1 MTLVD
6 FIIIGFAVI
15 FGLVGF
21 ARGFF
26 VGVLSLAGF
35 VAGAYI
41 GTRFG
46 PQLLHDGNKSPYA
59 PLFGLFGAI
68 VAGSI
73 ISAGAEGIAGR
84 MRVAIRA
91 SPLGALDGLLGAA
104 LAVVLALG
112 FAWVVGVIV
121 LQTPGVGNLRKT
133 VQRSTILD
141 KLNEVLPSDTL
152 LKALARFDPF
162 PRIDG
167 PEVDVTAPQSKVAR
181 DPDVQRAGDSVVKVL
196 GSACGLGVSGSGW
209 VARDGV
215 VVTNAHVVAGE
226 DDTVVELRGG
236 GGGWTRRRSRSTST
250 TTSRCCA
257 SPSSRRR
264 RCRSRA
270 ASSVSKPAAVEG
282 YPLSGPFQIRPA
294 RLGQT
299 RVVLSQDAYGRGPVR
314 RNITAFR
321 GKVQPGNSGGPLV
334 DVAGRVAGTVF
345 AEADRRSHA
354 GRLRGAQQRRL
365 AGAGGR
371 ERGRSTP
378 VPACAEP
385 AARAGGSRGT
395 GALPCRPACPRHSSS
410 QRSRPSAATSLACCP
425 GPSPSRRATSRAPT
439 TS

>member
-1 MTLVD
+1 VTVVD
-6 FIIIGFAVI
+6 IVIVGFAAI

-46 PQLLHDGNKSPYA
+46 PQLLKDGNESPYA

-68 VAGSI
+68 VAGTI

-121 LQTPGVGNLRKT
+121 LQTPGVGDLRKT

-141 KLNEVLPSDTL
+141 KLNDVLPSDTL

-167 PEVDVTAPQSKVAR
+167 PEVDVTPPQSKVAR
-181 DPDVQRAGDSVVKVL
+181 DPDVQRAGNSVVKIL

-215 VVTNAHVVAGE
+215 VVTNAHVVAGQ
-226 DDTVVELRGG
+226 DDTVVELRDSD
-236 GGGWTRRRSRSTST
+236 RRMDATAIAFDVHNDVAVLRVPELRAPALSFSRSVK
-250 TTSRCCA
+250 
-257 SPSSRRR
+257 
-264 RCRSRA
+264 
-270 ASSVSKPAAVEG
+270 VSKPAAVEG

-299 RVVLSQDAYGRGPVR
+299 RDVLSQDAYGRGPVR
-314 RNITAFR
+314 RRITAFR

-334 DVAGRVAGTVF
+334 DISGRVAGTVF
-345 AEADRRSHA
+345 AEAIG
-354 GRLRGAQQRRL
+354 GRTQGGYAVPNSVVSRVL
-365 AGAGGR
+365 AGAN
-371 ERGRSTP
+371 RS
-378 VPACAEP
+378 VD
-385 AARAGGSRGT
+385 T
-395 GALPCRPACPRHSSS
+395 GPCVR
-410 QRSRPSAATSLACCP
+410 
-425 GPSPSRRATSRAPT
+425 
-439 TS
+439 

>member
-1 MTLVD
+1 MTVVD
-6 FIIIGFAVI
+6 IVIIGFAAV

-35 VAGAYI
+35 VGGAYV

-46 PQLLHDGNKSPYA
+46 PLLLHDGNKSPYA

-91 SPLGALDGLLGAA
+91 SPLGALDGLLGAG

-112 FAWVVGVIV
+112 FAWVVGVII
-121 LQTPGVGNLRKT
+121 LQTPGVGDLRRT
-133 VQRSTILD
+133 IQRSTILD
-141 KLNEVLPSDTL
+141 RLNEVLPSDTL

-215 VVTNAHVVAGE
+215 VVTNAHVVAGQ
-226 DDTVVELRGG
+226 DDTVVQLRGG
-236 GGGWTRRRSRSTST
+236 GGRMDATAIAFDVRNDIAVLRVPGLKAPALSFSRSTG
-250 TTSRCCA
+250 
-257 SPSSRRR
+257 
-264 RCRSRA
+264 
-270 ASSVSKPAAVEG
+270 VSKPVAVEG

-299 RVVLSQDAYGRGPVR
+299 RVVISQDAYGRGPVR

-345 AEADRRSHA
+345 AEAVG
-354 GRLRGAQQRRL
+354 GRTQGGYAVANSVVSQVL
-365 AGAGGR
+365 AGAN
-371 ERGRSTP
+371 
-378 VPACAEP
+378 
-385 AARAGGSRGT
+385 AAVAT
-395 GALPCRPACPRHSSS
+395 GPCVR
-410 QRSRPSAATSLACCP
+410 
-425 GPSPSRRATSRAPT
+425 
-439 TS
+439 

>member
-1 MTLVD
+1 VTVVD
-6 FIIIGFAVI
+6 IIIVGFAVI

-21 ARGFF
+21 ARGFV

-91 SPLGALDGLLGAA
+91 SPLGALDGLLGAG

-112 FAWVVGVIV
+112 FAWVVGVII
-121 LQTPGVGNLRKT
+121 LQTPGVGDLRKT

-141 KLNEVLPSDTL
+141 RLNEVLPSDTL

-167 PEVDVTAPQSKVAR
+167 PEVDVKAPQSKVAR

-215 VVTNAHVVAGE
+215 VVTNAHVVAGQ
-226 DDTVVELRGG
+226 DDTVVQLRDSDRRMDATAIAFDVHNDVAVLRVPELEAPALSF
-236 GGGWTRRRSRSTST
+236 SRSVK
-250 TTSRCCA
+250 
-257 SPSSRRR
+257 
-264 RCRSRA
+264 
-270 ASSVSKPAAVEG
+270 VSKPAAVEG

-299 RVVLSQDAYGRGPVR
+299 RVVISQDAYGRGPVR

-334 DVAGRVAGTVF
+334 DIAGRVAGTVF
-345 AEADRRSHA
+345 AEAVG
-354 GRLRGAQQRRL
+354 GRTQGGYAVPNSVVSQVL
-365 AGAGGR
+365 AGANGA
-371 ERGRSTP
+371 
-378 VPACAEP
+378 VD
-385 AARAGGSRGT
+385 T
-395 GALPCRPACPRHSSS
+395 GPCVK
-410 QRSRPSAATSLACCP
+410 
-425 GPSPSRRATSRAPT
+425 
-439 TS
+439 

>member
-6 FIIIGFAVI
+6 FLIIGFAAL

-21 ARGFF
+21 ARGFI

-35 VAGAYI
+35 VAGAWL

-46 PQLLHDGNKSPYA
+46 PQLLHGGNSSPYA

-68 VAGSI
+68 VAGTI
-73 ISAGAEGIAGR
+73 ISAGAEGMAGR

-121 LQTPGVGNLRKT
+121 LQTPGVGDLRKT

-141 KLNEVLPSDTL
+141 KLNEILPSDTL

-167 PEVDVTAPQSKVAR
+167 PEVDVTAPTSKVAR
-181 DPDVQRAGDSVVKVL
+181 DPDVERAGDSVVKVL

-209 VARDGV
+209 VARSGI

-226 DDTVVELRGG
+226 QDTVVELRDSHREMSA
-236 GGGWTRRRSRSTST
+236 TVVAFDVHDDVAVLRVPELHAPALSFSRSVKVT
-250 TTSRCCA
+250 
-257 SPSSRRR
+257 
-264 RCRSRA
+264 
-270 ASSVSKPAAVEG
+270 KPAAVEG

-294 RLGQT
+294 RIGHT
-299 RVVLSQDAYGRGPVR
+299 RVFLSQDAYGRGPVR
-314 RNITAFR
+314 RAITAFR

-345 AEADRRSHA
+345 AEAV
-354 GRLRGAQQRRL
+354 
-365 AGAGGR
+365 GGR
-371 ERGRSTP
+371 TQGGYA
-378 VPACAEP
+378 VPDGVVRQVL
-385 AARAGGSRGT
+385 ARAGGAIDT
-395 GALPCRPACPRHSSS
+395 GPCVR
-410 QRSRPSAATSLACCP
+410 
-425 GPSPSRRATSRAPT
+425 
-439 TS
+439 

>member
-1 MTLVD
+1 VTVVD
-6 FIIIGFAVI
+6 FIIVAFAAL

-21 ARGFF
+21 ARGFI

-46 PQLLHDGNKSPYA
+46 PQLLHDGNRSPYA

-68 VAGSI
+68 VAGTI

-91 SPLGALDGLLGAA
+91 SPLGALDGLLGAG

-121 LQTPGVGNLRKT
+121 LQTPGVGDLRKT

-141 KLNEVLPSDTL
+141 KLNDVLPSDTL

-167 PEVDVTAPQSKVAR
+167 PEVDVTAPKSAVAR
-181 DPDVQRAGDSVVKVL
+181 DPDVERAGDSVVKVL

-209 VARDGV
+209 VARNGT
-215 VVTNAHVVAGE
+215 VVTNAHVVAGQS
-226 DDTVVELRGG
+226 DTVVELRDSHIEMSA
-236 GGGWTRRRSRSTST
+236 TVIAFNVHNDVAVLRVPELHAAPLSFSRS
-250 TTSRCCA
+250 
-257 SPSSRRR
+257 
-264 RCRSRA
+264 
-270 ASSVSKPAAVEG
+270 VKISKPAAVEG

-294 RLGQT
+294 RIGQT

-314 RNITAFR
+314 RSIVAFR

-345 AEADRRSHA
+345 AEAIGGHTQGGYAVPNAVVSEV
-354 GRLRGAQQRRL
+354 L
-365 AGAGGR
+365 AGA
-371 ERGRSTP
+371 
-378 VPACAEP
+378 
-385 AARAGGSRGT
+385 
-395 GALPCRPACPRHSSS
+395 
-410 QRSRPSAATSLACCP
+410 SRPVDT
-425 GPSPSRRATSRAPT
+425 GPCVR
-439 TS
+439 